1 MMDINGVFSGL
12 ERLFAEN
19 RISEVEKYLT
29 QALSEAEYESD
40 REAMLAIYNELI
52 SFHMTMGEHEK
63 ALYFCRQ
70 IMRLADKMDMTDTVL
85 YGTTLMNV
93 AKANC
98 ASGNLLEA
106 LAYYRKVKD
115 IYDGQISPYDVK
127 FAVYY
132 NNLAQVY
139 QELGDYDRA
148 VTALEDALRIIERH
162 ENAGHEI
169 VTTYANLGESLLRA
183 GRLEEAGDRLRDA
196 VRRYQLKGEHGEHY
210 SAALAALAEV
220 YYRQGNLTDAQKFYE
235 LAAAELYDAY
245 GDSDA
250 YRVILNNLDTVKA
263 KLLQ

>member
-19 RISEVEKYLT
+19 RISEVERYLT

-169 VTTYANLGESLLRA
+169 VTTYANLGENLLRA

-235 LAAAELYDAY
+235 LAAAELYDVY

-250 YRVILNNLDTVKA
+250 YRVILNNLATVRA
-263 KLLQ
+263 KLQQ

>member
-1 MMDINGVFSGL
+1 MDTDGFFCGL
-12 ERLFAEN
+12 ERLFADN
-19 RISEVEKYLT
+19 RISEVERYLT
-29 QALSEAEYESD
+29 RALSEAEYESD

-52 SFHMTMGEHEK
+52 SFHVTMGEYDK

-70 IMRLADKMDMTDTVL
+70 IMRLADKMGMADTVS

-98 ASGNLLEA
+98 AAGNLLEA

-115 IYDGQISPYDVK
+115 IYDGQISPYDVR

-132 NNLAQVY
+132 NNIAQVY

-162 ENAGHEI
+162 ENAGREI

-183 GRLEEAGDRLRDA
+183 GRIDEAEDRLREA

-220 YYRQGNLTDAQKFYE
+220 YYRQGILTDAQKFYE
-235 LAAAELYDAY
+235 LAAAELYDVY

>member
-196 VRRYQLKGEHGEHY
+196 VRRYQLKSEHGEHY

-250 YRVILNNLDTVKA
+250 YRVILNNLATVRA
-263 KLLQ
+263 KLQQ